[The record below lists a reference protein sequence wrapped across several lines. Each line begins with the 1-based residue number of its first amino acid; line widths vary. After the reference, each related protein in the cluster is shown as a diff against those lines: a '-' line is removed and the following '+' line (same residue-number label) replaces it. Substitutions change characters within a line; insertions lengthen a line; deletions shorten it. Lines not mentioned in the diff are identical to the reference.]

1 MNVPSASVLEPL
13 LALDPANTEELVQ
26 ACRRF
31 INAWDQAGND
41 LLDDLVIGFVS
52 IDSQA
57 DDIGRWERDPDE
69 DSADFY
75 KMFYPA
81 FIEEREAW
89 RILQGAKRER
99 N

>member
-31 INAWDQAGND
+31 IKAWNEAGND
-41 LLDDLVIGFVS
+41 RVNDLVIGFVS

-57 DDIGRWERDPDE
+57 DDIGLFERDRDA

-89 RILQGAKRER
+89 RALAKG
-99 N
+99 